1 MTIQLEFSTADL
13 EYLEFL
19 PEELASIQSE
29 LYPDLESISFES
41 AKPPRRSKGNFQKM
55 LDALGEFESGKK
67 RGDPTQY
74 KVENTLGFMG
84 KYQFGEPLL
93 IDLSYY
99 KANVYYGKGANKNY
113 WRGTWTG
120 KKGIKNKAQFLNSP
134 RVQELAI
141 REAFALN
148 YRRLK
153 DTLKQKGK
161 SIYHFLGKKKTY
173 KDKGKSKIIT
183 ITLSGI
189 LAGAHLRGPGGVAQL
204 LLSNKVSHDEYGTSI
219 LKYIHE
225 YGGYSVRAKDF
236 LSRR

>member
-1 MTIQLEFSTADL
+1 MNQE
-13 EYLEFL
+13 
-19 PEELASIQSE
+19 
-29 LYPDLESISFES
+29 
-41 AKPPRRSKGNFQKM
+41 
-55 LDALGEFESGKK
+55 KK

-173 KDKGKSKIIT
+173 KRQRQIKNNYNHSFW
-183 ITLSGI
+183 
-189 LAGAHLRGPGGVAQL
+189 
-204 LLSNKVSHDEYGTSI
+204 Y
-219 LKYIHE
+219 
-225 YGGYSVRAKDF
+225 F
-236 LSRR
+236 SRSAFTRTRWSSATVVK